1 MKVVYEKF
9 EMTNDF
15 KALISMLAKEELYAL
30 LSGEYMLIDDNE
42 LLDIAMNEG
51 FYFKMVLGS
60 SIRDELEDLRAVNHA
75 CGASESLWLDSVHV
89 GFDDIKQIAAVLE
102 KHGK

>member
-30 LSGEYMLIDDNE
+30 VDDEHVLIDDNE

-60 SIRDELEDLRAVNHA
+60 SIRDELEDLRAVSQA
-75 CGASESLWLDSVHV
+75 CSASESLWLDSVHV
-89 GFDDIKQIAAVLE
+89 SFDDIKQIAAVLE